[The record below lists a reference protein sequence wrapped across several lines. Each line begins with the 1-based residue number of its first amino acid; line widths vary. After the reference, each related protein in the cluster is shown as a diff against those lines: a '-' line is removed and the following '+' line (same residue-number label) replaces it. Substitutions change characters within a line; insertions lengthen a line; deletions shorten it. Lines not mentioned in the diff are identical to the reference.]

1 MQEVTVK
8 IGVLLKQV
16 PDTETKIQI
25 KADAAGIEDGNVKWI
40 ISPYDE
46 FAVEEALKLKAK
58 AGGEVIIF
66 SLGPTRCLDSAR
78 TALAMGGDRAVILDD
93 DAFVGADAVGTARAL
108 AAAAEKEGCEIL
120 FTGVSAMDYDAG
132 AVPQIVAG
140 VLRWPHATG
149 ISFFEHEGET
159 AKVKRAVGGG
169 NVEVIRIKLPAVL
182 SCTKGLNEPRYA
194 SLPGIMK
201 AKRKKV
207 TKYTPADLGWEA
219 GAQLTLTGY
228 QLPPSRPPGRI
239 LEGEL
244 ADQVKELVKSLRE
257 EAKVL

>member
-16 PDTETKIQI
+16 PDTETKIRI
-25 KADAAGIEDGNVKWI
+25 KPDASGVEEGDIKWI

-46 FAVEEALKLKAK
+46 FAVEAALQLKTK
-58 AGGEVIIF
+58 VGGEVVIF
-66 SLGPTRCLDSAR
+66 SLGPKRCLDSAR

-93 DAFVGADAVGTARAL
+93 DAFHGLDALGIAKAL
-108 AAAAEKEGCEIL
+108 AAAAEKEGMEIL
-120 FTGVSAMDYDAG
+120 FAGVQAMDYDAA
-132 AVPQIVAG
+132 AVPQITAG
-140 VLRWPHATG
+140 VLGWPHATG
-149 ISFFEHEGET
+149 INFFEHEGET
-159 AKVKRAVGGG
+159 VKIKRAVGGG
-169 NVEVIRIKLPAVL
+169 KVEVVRVKLPAVL

-207 TKYTPADLGWEA
+207 TKYTPADLGLDA
-219 GAQLTLTGY
+219 DPVLSMVGFH
-228 QLPPSRPPGRI
+228 LPPERAPGRI
-239 LEGEL
+239 LQGEL
-244 ADQVKELVKSLRE
+244 TDQVKELVKALRE

>member
-1 MQEVTVK
+1 MK

-25 KADAAGIEDGNVKWI
+25 KGDASGIEDGNVKWI

-46 FAVEEALKLKAK
+46 FAVEEALVLKK
-58 AGGEVIIF
+58 KVGGEVIIF
-66 SLGPTRCLDSAR
+66 SLGPKRCLDSAR

-93 DAFVGADAVGTARAL
+93 AGFEGADAVGTAKAL
-108 AAAAEKEGCEIL
+108 AAAAAKEGCEIL
-120 FTGVSAMDYDAG
+120 FTGVSAMDDDAA

-140 VLRWPHATG
+140 VLGWPHATG
-149 ISFFEHEGET
+149 INFFEHEGET
-159 AKVKRAVGGG
+159 VKVKRAVGGG
-169 NVEVIRIKLPAVL
+169 NVEVIRVKLPAVL
-182 SCTKGLNEPRYA
+182 TCTKGLNEPRYA

-207 TKYTPADLGWEA
+207 TRYSPADLGWEA
-219 GAQLTLTGY
+219 GNTLTLSGFA
-228 QLPPSRPPGRI
+228 LPPSRPPGRI
-239 LEGEL
+239 LQGEL
-244 ADQVKELVKSLRE
+244 ADQVKELVKALRE

>member
-1 MQEVTVK
+1 MK

-25 KADAAGIEDGNVKWI
+25 KAGAGGIEDGNVKWI
-40 ISPYDE
+40 ISPFDE
-46 FAVEEALKLKAK
+46 FAVEEALKLKSK

-66 SLGPTRCLDSAR
+66 SLGPKRCLDSAR
-78 TALAMGGDRAVILDD
+78 TALAMGADRAVILDD
-93 DAFVGADAVGTARAL
+93 DAFYGADAVGIAKAL

-140 VLRWPHATG
+140 VLGWPHATG
-149 ISFFEHEGET
+149 INFFEHEGET
-159 AKVKRAVGGG
+159 VKIKRAVGGG
-169 NVEVIRIKLPAVL
+169 NVEVVRVKLPAVL

-207 TKYTPADLGWEA
+207 TKYSPADLGWEA
-219 GAQLTLTGY
+219 GAQLTLTDY

-239 LEGEL
+239 LQGEL
-244 ADQVKELVKSLRE
+244 ADQVKELVKCLRE